1 MIDMT
6 SALTEGTNNL
16 VKWRNRYSD
25 AEYPQK
31 IVLNIFYRRY
41 TMRTMWNELM
51 NIVNQRAYNSF
62 QDAAMDLE
70 KLYSSTA
77 TVKVAPY
84 LESWIRNNPNEIVGA
99 IHYKDFEGLIQ
110 RVQMGSKPA
119 KEELEF
125 SYLHYLISDKAT
137 LAWAAFCAIGISPL
151 KAITEVSGAIIQ
163 PMPLNDYNT
172 LTVGLGQLYTTRF
185 MQDRYNPLP

>member
-6 SALTEGTNNL
+6 PALTEGINNL
-16 VKWRNRYSD
+16 CTWRNRYTST
-25 AEYPQK
+25 EYPQK
-31 IVLNIFYRRY
+31 VVLNIFYRRY
-41 TMRTMWNELM
+41 TMNKMWNDLM
-51 NIVNQRAYNSF
+51 NIIDKKSYNSF
-62 QDAAMDLE
+62 QEAAMTLE
-70 KLYSSTA
+70 KLYSKTA
-77 TVKVAPY
+77 VTKVQPY
-84 LESWIRNNPNEIVGA
+84 LESWIKNNPDEIVGA
-99 IHYKDFEGLIQ
+99 IHYRDFIGLIQ

-137 LAWAAFCAIGISPL
+137 LAWAAFCATGISPL

-185 MQDRYNPLP
+185 LQDRYNPLP

>member
-1 MIDMT
+1 MT
-6 SALTEGTNNL
+6 SALTEGTRNL
-16 VKWRNRYSD
+16 LYWRNRYSSV
-25 AEYPQK
+25 EYPQK

-41 TMRTMWNELM
+41 TMSTMWNELM

-62 QDAAMDLE
+62 QDAAMVLE

-77 TVKVAPY
+77 RVKVAPY

>member
-16 VKWRNRYSD
+16 LKWRNRYSSV
-25 AEYPQK
+25 EYPQK

-62 QDAAMDLE
+62 QDAAMVLE

>member
-16 VKWRNRYSD
+16 LKWRNRYSSV
-25 AEYPQK
+25 EYPQK

-62 QDAAMDLE
+62 QDAAMVLE

-99 IHYKDFEGLIQ
+99 LHYKDFEGLIQ

-125 SYLHYLISDKAT
+125 SYLHCLISDKAT

>member
-16 VKWRNRYSD
+16 LKWRNRYSSV
-25 AEYPQK
+25 EYPQK

-62 QDAAMDLE
+62 QDAAMVLE

-110 RVQMGSKPA
+110 RVQMGSNPA

>member
-16 VKWRNRYSD
+16 LKWRNRYSSV
-25 AEYPQK
+25 EYPQK

-84 LESWIRNNPNEIVGA
+84 LESWIRNNPNDIVGA

>member
-16 VKWRNRYSD
+16 LKWRNRYSSV
-25 AEYPQK
+25 EYPQK

-62 QDAAMDLE
+62 QDAVMVLE

>member
-1 MIDMT
+1 MT

-84 LESWIRNNPNEIVGA
+84 LESWIRNNPNDIVGA
-99 IHYKDFEGLIQ
+99 IHYNDFEGLIQ

>member
-16 VKWRNRYSD
+16 LKWRNRYSSV
-25 AEYPQK
+25 EYPQK

-62 QDAAMDLE
+62 QDALMDLE
-70 KLYSSTA
+70 ILYSKTA
-77 TVKVAPY
+77 IAKVAPY
-84 LESWIRNNPNEIVGA
+84 LKLWIQDNPDEIVGA
-99 IHYKDFEGLIQ
+99 IHYRDFESLIQ
-110 RVQMGSKPA
+110 RVQIGSKPA

-125 SYLHYLISDKAT
+125 SYLYYLISDKAT
-137 LAWAAFCAIGISPL
+137 LAWAAFCAIGIPPL
-151 KAITEVSGAIIQ
+151 NAITKVSDAIIE

-172 LTVGLGQLYTTRF
+172 LTVGLGQLYTGRF
-185 MQDRYNPLP
+185 MQDRYNHLP

>member
-16 VKWRNRYSD
+16 LKWRNRYSSV
-25 AEYPQK
+25 EYPQK

-51 NIVNQRAYNSF
+51 NIINQRAYNSF
-62 QDAAMDLE
+62 QDAAMVLE

-137 LAWAAFCAIGISPL
+137 LAWAAFCAFGISPL

-163 PMPLNDYNT
+163 PMPLHDYNT

>member
-62 QDAAMDLE
+62 QDAAMVLE

>member
-1 MIDMT
+1 MLDMT

-16 VKWRNRYSD
+16 IKWRNRYSNV
-25 AEYPQK
+25 EYPQK
-31 IVLNIFYRRY
+31 VVLNIFYRRY
-41 TMRTMWNELM
+41 TMKTMWNELM

-77 TVKVAPY
+77 IVKVALH

-99 IHYKDFEGLIQ
+99 IHYKDFDGLIQ

>member
-6 SALTEGTNNL
+6 PALTEGTKNL
-16 VKWRNRYSD
+16 ITWRNIYSST
-25 AEYPQK
+25 EYPQK
-31 IVLNIFYRRY
+31 VVLNIFYRRY
-41 TMRTMWNELM
+41 TMSKMWNDLM
-51 NIVNQRAYNSF
+51 NIVNQKSYNSF
-62 QDAAMDLE
+62 QEAAIALE
-70 KLYSSTA
+70 KLYSKTA
-77 TVKVAPY
+77 ETRFKPY
-84 LESWIRNNPNEIVGA
+84 LEAWIKNNPDEIVGA
-99 IHYKDFEGLIQ
+99 IHYRDFIGLIQ

-125 SYLHYLISDKAT
+125 SYLHCLISDKAT
-137 LAWAAFCAIGISPL
+137 LAWAAFCATGISPL

-185 MQDRYNPLP
+185 LQDRYTPLP

>member
-6 SALTEGTNNL
+6 PALTEGTNNL
-16 VKWRNRYSD
+16 ITWRNRYSST
-25 AEYPQK
+25 EYPRK
-31 IVLNIFYRRY
+31 VVLNIFYRRY
-41 TMRTMWNELM
+41 TMSKMWNDLM
-51 NIVNQRAYNSF
+51 NIVNQKSYNSF
-62 QDAAMDLE
+62 QGAAMALE
-70 KLYSSTA
+70 KLYSKTA
-77 TVKVAPY
+77 VTKVQPF
-84 LESWIRNNPNEIVGA
+84 LESWINNNPDEIVGA
-99 IHYKDFEGLIQ
+99 IHYRDFIGLIQ

-137 LAWAAFCAIGISPL
+137 LAWVAFCATGISPL

-185 MQDRYNPLP
+185 LQDRYTPLP

>member
-6 SALTEGTNNL
+6 PALTEGTNNL
-16 VKWRNRYSD
+16 IKWRKRYSST
-25 AEYPQK
+25 EYPGK
-31 IVLNIFYRRY
+31 VVLNIFYRRY
-41 TMRTMWNELM
+41 AMSKMWNELM
-51 NIVNQRAYNSF
+51 NIVNKKSYNSF
-62 QDAAMDLE
+62 QEAATALE
-70 KLYSSTA
+70 RLYSITA
-77 TVKVAPY
+77 GTKVAPY
-84 LESWIRNNPNEIVGA
+84 LETWIQNNPNEIVGA
-99 IHYKDFEGLIQ
+99 IRYRDFIGLIQ

-137 LAWAAFCAIGISPL
+137 LAWAAFCATGISPL

-185 MQDRYNPLP
+185 LQERYKPLP

>member
-6 SALTEGTNNL
+6 PALTEGINNL
-16 VKWRNRYSD
+16 CTWRNRYTST
-25 AEYPQK
+25 EYPQK
-31 IVLNIFYRRY
+31 VVLNIFYRRY
-41 TMRTMWNELM
+41 TMNKMWNDLM
-51 NIVNQRAYNSF
+51 NIIDQKSYNSF
-62 QDAAMDLE
+62 QEAAMTLE
-70 KLYSSTA
+70 KLYSKTA
-77 TVKVAPY
+77 VTKVQPY
-84 LESWIRNNPNEIVGA
+84 LESWIKNNPDEIVGA
-99 IHYKDFEGLIQ
+99 IHYRDFIGLIQ

-125 SYLHYLISDKAT
+125 SYLYYLISDKAT
-137 LAWAAFCAIGISPL
+137 LAWAAFCATGISPL

-185 MQDRYNPLP
+185 LQDRYNPLP

>member
-1 MIDMT
+1 MT
-6 SALTEGTNNL
+6 PALTEGINNL
-16 VKWRNRYSD
+16 CTWRNRYTST
-25 AEYPQK
+25 EYPQK
-31 IVLNIFYRRY
+31 VVLNIFYRRY
-41 TMRTMWNELM
+41 TMNKMWNDLM
-51 NIVNQRAYNSF
+51 NIIDQKSYNSF
-62 QDAAMDLE
+62 QEAAMTLE
-70 KLYSSTA
+70 KLYSKTA
-77 TVKVAPY
+77 VTKVQPY
-84 LESWIRNNPNEIVGA
+84 LESWIKNNPDEIVGA
-99 IHYKDFEGLIQ
+99 IHYRDFIGLIQ

-137 LAWAAFCAIGISPL
+137 LAWAAFCATGISPL

-185 MQDRYNPLP
+185 LQDRYNPFP

>member
-70 KLYSSTA
+70 KLYSNTA

>member
-16 VKWRNRYSD
+16 LKWRNRYSSV
-25 AEYPQK
+25 EYPQK

-41 TMRTMWNELM
+41 TMRTMWNEIM

-62 QDAAMDLE
+62 QDAAMVLE

>member
-16 VKWRNRYSD
+16 LKWRNRYSSV
-25 AEYPQK
+25 EYPQK

-62 QDAAMDLE
+62 QDAAMVLE

-77 TVKVAPY
+77 IVKVAPY

-110 RVQMGSKPA
+110 RVQIGSKPA

>member
-16 VKWRNRYSD
+16 LKWRNRYSSV
-25 AEYPQK
+25 EYPQK

-41 TMRTMWNELM
+41 TMRTMWNEIM

-62 QDAAMDLE
+62 QDAAMVLE

-137 LAWAAFCAIGISPL
+137 LAWAAFCASGISPL